1 MIIISLLFLC
11 LLLFCPGIALTGSKY
26 GATLWLTQLLP
37 TLLPFFIAIRLFDS
51 CLPQVSRRRIF
62 LLTGILC
69 GYPAGATLVMNQ
81 YDQGLLSRRQAY
93 FYLGFVNNPSP
104 MFVLVFCGATILGI
118 GSKEAMILFGSLILA
133 SLSGSLIFSGITRVL
148 PRPLHPFFSFRK
160 HVPLTDD
167 TSDNTIPPESLSS
180 RLDHIILDSFILLIK
195 IGGYVIIFSIFGQ
208 FMNPFPGASSVSRI
222 LCSGLLEITSGVSYL
237 QTAALTLHAK
247 KALMLAIL
255 SFGGLSAAA
264 QTNSILAR
272 SELSIF
278 PYLIIKAGNGILA
291 WWLMQHFHILF
302 NVL

>member
-1 MIIISLLFLC
+1 MIILSILFLC
-11 LLLFCPGIALTGSKY
+11 LLLFCPGIALAGSKY

-51 CLPQVSRRRIF
+51 CLPQVSSRRIF

-81 YDQGLLSRRQAY
+81 YDKGLISRRQAY

-104 MFVLVFCGATILGI
+104 MFVLVFCGTTILGA
-118 GSKEAMILFGSLILA
+118 GSREALILFSVLILV
-133 SLSGSLIFSGITRVL
+133 SLSGSLLFSVSTHTL
-148 PRPLHPFFSFRK
+148 PRPLRQYLSFRK
-160 HVPLTDD
+160 PCPATVDIAKG
-167 TSDNTIPPESLSS
+167 SDFQESFSS
-180 RLDHIILDSFILLIK
+180 RLDHIILDSFILLVK
-195 IGGYVIIFSIFGQ
+195 IGGYVIIFSILGQ
-208 FMNPFPGASSVSRI
+208 FMSQFPGTSSASRI
-222 LCSGLLEITSGVSYL
+222 LCSGVLEITSGVSYL
-237 QTAALTLHAK
+237 QTAPLSLHAK

-272 SELSIF
+272 SELSIS

-291 WWLMQHFHILF
+291 WWLMQYFLPLFHIL
-302 NVL
+302 

>member
-1 MIIISLLFLC
+1 MIFISILFLC
-11 LLLFCPGIALTGSKY
+11 LLLFFPETALAGSKY

-51 CLPQVSRRRIF
+51 CLPRVAQSRIF

-69 GYPAGATLVMNQ
+69 GYPAGATLVTNQ
-81 YDQGLLSRRQAY
+81 YDKGLLSRRQAY

-104 MFVLVFCGATILGI
+104 MFVLVFCGTTVLGADFRE
-118 GSKEAMILFGSLILA
+118 SVFLFVLMVLA
-133 SLSGSLIFSGITRVL
+133 SFSGSLIFLCLASL
-148 PRPLHPFFSFRK
+148 PRLPSHRYFACRNLNVSE
-160 HVPLTDD
+160 
-167 TSDNTIPPESLSS
+167 TSTNNIVAAQESLSR
-180 RLDHIILDSFILLIK
+180 RLDSIILDSFLLLVK

-208 FMNPFPGASSVSRI
+208 FISQFPGISPSVRI

-237 QTAALTLHAK
+237 QTAPLGFYAK

-264 QTNSILAR
+264 QTGSVLSR

-278 PYLIIKAGNGILA
+278 PYLMIKVGNSILA
-291 WWLMQHFHILF
+291 WFLIRIL
-302 NVL
+302 

>member
-1 MIIISLLFLC
+1 MIVISLLFLC
-11 LLLFCPGIALTGSKY
+11 LLLFCPGIALAGSKY

-51 CLPQVSRRRIF
+51 CLPRISRHRIF

-69 GYPAGATLVMNQ
+69 GYPAGATLVANQ
-81 YDQGLLSRRQAY
+81 YDKGLLSRKDAY

-104 MFVLVFCGATILGI
+104 MFVLVFCGTTILGI
-118 GSKEAMILFGSLILA
+118 RSQEAMLLFGALILG
-133 SLSGSLIFSGITRVL
+133 SLSGSLIFSVITRFL
-148 PRPLHPFFSFRK
+148 PRHPRQYFSFRK
-160 HVPLTDD
+160 QFPHTDD
-167 TSDNTIPPESLSS
+167 ITDDPGSAESLSS
-180 RLDHIILDSFILLIK
+180 RLDHIILDSFLLLVR

-208 FMNPFPGASSVSRI
+208 FMSQLPGISSASRI
-222 LCSGLLEITSGVSYL
+222 LCSGILEITSGVSYL
-237 QTAALTLHAK
+237 QTAALSLHAK
-247 KALMLAIL
+247 KTLMLAVL

-291 WWLMQHFHILF
+291 WWLMQHLLPLFHIL
-302 NVL
+302 

>member
-1 MIIISLLFLC
+1 MIILSILFLC
-11 LLLFCPGIALTGSKY
+11 LLLFCPGIALAGSKY

-51 CLPQVSRRRIF
+51 CLPQVSSRRIF

-81 YDQGLLSRRQAY
+81 YDKGLISRRQAY

-104 MFVLVFCGATILGI
+104 MFVLVFCGTTILGA
-118 GSKEAMILFGSLILA
+118 GSREALILFGVLILV
-133 SLSGSLIFSGITRVL
+133 SLSGSLLFSVSTHIL
-148 PRPLHPFFSFRK
+148 PRPLRQYLSFRK
-160 HVPLTDD
+160 PCPATVDMTES
-167 TSDNTIPPESLSS
+167 SDFQESFSN
-180 RLDHIILDSFILLIK
+180 RLDHIILDSFILLVK
-195 IGGYVIIFSIFGQ
+195 IGGYVIIFSILGQ
-208 FMNPFPGASSVSRI
+208 FMSQFPGTSSASRI
-222 LCSGLLEITSGVSYL
+222 LCSGVLEITSGVSYL
-237 QTAALTLHAK
+237 QTAPLSLHAK

-291 WWLMQHFHILF
+291 WWLMQHFLNLFHIF
-302 NVL
+302 